1 MVTRLYLS
9 LTKGNQAEPVQQF
22 QRGSMAQMALQ
33 PDSARHWF
41 RFSDNHT
48 LFFILLMNTC
58 SARLAKRVGLSV
70 RKADEVL

>member
-41 RFSDNHT
+41 RFSDHHT